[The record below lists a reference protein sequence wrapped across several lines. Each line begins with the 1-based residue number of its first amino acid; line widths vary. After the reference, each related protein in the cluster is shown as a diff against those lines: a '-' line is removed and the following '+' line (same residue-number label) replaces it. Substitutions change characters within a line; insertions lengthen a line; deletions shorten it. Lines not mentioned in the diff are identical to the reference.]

1 MPVEAEGHLQ
11 REEFRS
17 PDIQTPLPR
26 FKKDTEV

>member
-17 PDIQTPLPR
+17 PDIQTLLPR
-26 FKKDTEV
+26 FKTDTEV